1 MPKEGD
7 SGIFFISQLV
17 QKAIVIVVM
26 SILEI
31 VLTIAKAVTEI
42 SCKGE
47 KVGEYLGLCFHM
59 NNCSALQYI

>member
-7 SGIFFISQLV
+7 SGIFFISQWV

-26 SILEI
+26 SILVI
-31 VLTIAKAVTEI
+31 LLTIAKAVTEI

-47 KVGEYLGLCFHM
+47 KKVGEYLGLCF
-59 NNCSALQYI
+59 I